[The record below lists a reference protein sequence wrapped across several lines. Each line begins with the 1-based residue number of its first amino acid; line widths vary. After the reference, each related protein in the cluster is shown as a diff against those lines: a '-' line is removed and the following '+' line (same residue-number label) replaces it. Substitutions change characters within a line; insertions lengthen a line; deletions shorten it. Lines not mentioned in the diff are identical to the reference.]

1 MILYIIVTNYHRLVI
16 NQLYNYILQKDI
28 ESSGIITLYYIL
40 YCTRNSIKFSYV
52 NPIQSFFFDLTLS
65 LKL

>member
-40 YCTRNSIKFSYV
+40 YYTRNSIKFSYV
-52 NPIQSFFFDLTLS
+52 NPIQSFFF
-65 LKL
+65 